1 MIIFRKFCYRFAQAI
16 QDSQQQIFKYSNPDN
31 IPTKMVLKNIALS
44 DQLSI
49 QQLSIL
55 TDIDQKELIRTIN
68 QFSKQPVNYTKITK
82 DLIEP
87 ILPLYNLSS
96 YKENPITR
104 PPIVTIMGHVDHGK
118 TTLLDRLRNSN
129 IAEGEVGGITQKIGA
144 FHVKVGENQI
154 TFIDT
159 PGHEAFSNMRQRGA
173 EFTDIII
180 LVVSAADGVQP
191 QTKEVIQIASQLNIP
206 IIVAINKIDVPNVNP
221 EDIELEL
228 LECGLDLE
236 TQGGNIPVVH
246 ISAKTGKNIDLLLEL
261 IQFQG
266 ELLELKADPQVPAQG
281 VVLEARQAE
290 LTEERGSTIIVQ
302 KGSLKINDLIVVGN
316 QYGKIRIMRDDR
328 SNLLQIAGP
337 SSAIE
342 IIGLKDIPQSGSKF
356 FVAKNELIAQ
366 LIVNK
371 RKKEAEMKLLQN
383 AEIID
388 GSFGKIKFQNKHEK
402 RDVYGD
408 TKHLIEKYKEI
419 QNMLREEIEST
430 EDPEMKEALVEK
442 LRQHELFSSQM
453 INLAPDTQVLKL
465 VIKGQDFGTL
475 ETLIKLVNQ
484 LKEKENA
491 EILILS
497 QGVGDVTQKD
507 FKDAQLFGA
516 TIVTLNSNVSN
527 DIIRQAQQ
535 DKIDIIQHQII
546 YHLIDDLKT
555 LVTAPRNAKV
565 SVIGTAKVQNIF
577 DVKLKG
583 QSRKIYG
590 LTVTHGV
597 LNKKCRVRLL
607 RGGKV
612 VAADLEIANLKH
624 FKEEVD
630 RIESGKDCGLSIISN
645 VEVKVGDEFE
655 CYKS

>member
-16 QDSQQQIFKYSNPDN
+16 QESQQQIFKYSNPDN
-31 IPTKMVLKNIALS
+31 IPTKMVLKNITLS
-44 DQLSI
+44 EQLSI

-82 DLIEP
+82 DLVEP

-144 FHVKVGENQI
+144 FHVKVGDNQI

-173 EFTDIII
+173 EFTDMII

-266 ELLELKADPQVPAQG
+266 ELLELKADPTVPAQG

-302 KGSLKINDLIVVGN
+302 KGSLKINDIIVVGN
-316 QYGKIRIMRDDR
+316 QYGKIRVMRDDR
-328 SNLLQIAGP
+328 SNTLQVAGP

-342 IIGLKDIPQSGSKF
+342 IIGLKEIPQSGSKF

-371 RKKEAEMKLLQN
+371 RKKEAELKQLQN
-383 AEIID
+383 AEMID

-430 EDPEMKEALVEK
+430 EDPEIKEALVEK

-497 QGVGDVTQKD
+497 SGVGDVTQKD

-516 TIVTLNSNVSN
+516 TIVTLNSNVPN

-535 DKIDIIQHQII
+535 DKIDIVQHQII

-555 LVTAPRNAKV
+555 LVTAPRNVKV

-590 LTVTHGV
+590 LTVTHGI

>member
-1 MIIFRKFCYRFAQAI
+1 MIIFRKFCYRFAQTI
-16 QDSQQQIFKYSNPDN
+16 QESQQQIFKYSNPDN

-44 DQLSI
+44 DQFSI

-68 QFSKQPVNYTKITK
+68 QFSKQPINYTKITK
-82 DLIEP
+82 ELIEP

-96 YKENPITR
+96 QKESPITR

-144 FHVKVGENQI
+144 FHVKVGDNQI

-206 IIVAINKIDVPNVNP
+206 IIVAINKIDVPNINP

-266 ELLELKADPQVPAQG
+266 ELLELKADPNVPAQG

-316 QYGKIRIMRDDR
+316 QYGKVRQMRDDR

-342 IIGLKDIPQSGSKF
+342 IIGLKEVPQSGSKF

-371 RKKEAEMKLLQN
+371 RKKEAELKLLQN
-383 AEIID
+383 AQIID
-388 GSFGKIKFQNKHEK
+388 GSFGKISFQNKHEK
-402 RDVYGD
+402 RDIYGD
-408 TKHLIEKYKEI
+408 STLLIDKYKEI
-419 QNMLREEIEST
+419 QSILREEIDKT
-430 EDPEMKEALVEK
+430 DNPEIKAVLVEK

-453 INLAPDTQVLKL
+453 INIAPDTQVLKL

-497 QGVGDVTQKD
+497 SGVGDVTQKD

-516 TIVTLNSNVSN
+516 TIITLNSNVPN
-527 DIIRQAQQ
+527 DIIRQAQL
-535 DKIDIIQHQII
+535 DKVDIIQHQII

-565 SVIGTAKVQNIF
+565 NVIGTAKVQNIF

-590 LTVTHGV
+590 LTVTHGI
-597 LNKKCRVRLL
+597 LNKKCRVRIL

-612 VAADLEIANLKH
+612 FASDLEIANLKH

-645 VEVKVGDEFE
+645 VEVKIGDEFE

>member
-16 QDSQQQIFKYSNPDN
+16 QESQQQISKYSNPDS
-31 IPTKMVLKNIALS
+31 IPTKMVLKNITLS
-44 DQLSI
+44 EQLSI

-104 PPIVTIMGHVDHGK
+104 PPIITIMGHVDHGK

-144 FHVKVGENQI
+144 FHVKVGDNQI

-173 EFTDIII
+173 EFTDMII

-221 EDIELEL
+221 EDVELEL

-236 TQGGNIPVVH
+236 SQGGNIPVVH
-246 ISAKTGKNIDLLLEL
+246 ISAKNGKNIDLLLEL

-266 ELLELKADPQVPAQG
+266 ELLELKADPTVPAQG
-281 VVLEARQAE
+281 VVLEARQSE

-302 KGSLKINDLIVVGN
+302 KGSLKINDIIVVGN
-316 QYGKIRIMRDDR
+316 QYGKVRVMRDDR
-328 SNLLQIAGP
+328 ANTMQIAGP

-342 IIGLKDIPQSGSKF
+342 IIGLKEIPQSGSKF

-371 RKKEAEMKLLQN
+371 RKKEAEFKQLQN
-383 AEIID
+383 AEMID

-430 EDPEMKEALVEK
+430 EDPEIKEALVEK

-497 QGVGDVTQKD
+497 SGVGDVTQKD

-516 TIVTLNSNVSN
+516 TIVTLNSNVPN

-535 DKIDIIQHQII
+535 DKIDIVQHQII

-565 SVIGTAKVQNIF
+565 SIIGTAKVQNVF

-590 LTVTHGV
+590 LTVTHGI

>member
-1 MIIFRKFCYRFAQAI
+1 MIIFRKFCYRFASTI
-16 QDSQQQIFKYSNPDN
+16 QESQQQIFKYSNPDN

-44 DQLSI
+44 DQFSI

-68 QFSKQPVNYTKITK
+68 QFSKQPINYTKITK
-82 DLIEP
+82 ELIEP

-96 YKENPITR
+96 FKESPITR

-144 FHVKVGENQI
+144 FHVKVGDNQI

-206 IIVAINKIDVPNVNP
+206 IIVAINKIDVPNINP

-266 ELLELKADPQVPAQG
+266 ELLELKADPNVPAQG

-302 KGSLKINDLIVVGN
+302 KGSLKVNDLIVVGN
-316 QYGKIRIMRDDR
+316 QYGKVRQMRDDR

-342 IIGLKDIPQSGSKF
+342 IIGLKEIPQSGSKF

-366 LIVNK
+366 LIVTK
-371 RKKEAEMKLLQN
+371 RKKEAELKLLQN
-383 AEIID
+383 AQIID
-388 GSFGKIKFQNKHEK
+388 GSFGKISFQNRHEK
-402 RDVYGD
+402 RDIYGD
-408 TKHLIEKYKEI
+408 STLLIDKYKEI
-419 QNMLREEIEST
+419 QNILREEIEKT
-430 EDPEMKEALVEK
+430 DNPEIKAVLVEK

-453 INLAPDTQVLKL
+453 INIAPDTQVLKL

-497 QGVGDVTQKD
+497 SGMQLKKTLKMLNYLVQQLQLQIQIQ
-507 FKDAQLFGA
+507 AQL
-516 TIVTLNSNVSN
+516 
-527 DIIRQAQQ
+527 

-555 LVTAPRNAKV
+555 LVTTPRNMKV
-565 SVIGTAKVQNIF
+565 NVIGTAKVQNIF

-590 LTVTHGV
+590 LSVTNGI
-597 LNKKCRVRLL
+597 LNKKCKVRIL
-607 RGGKV
+607 RSGKV
-612 VAADLEIANLKH
+612 IASDLEIANLKH

-645 VEVKVGDEFE
+645 VEVKIGDEFE